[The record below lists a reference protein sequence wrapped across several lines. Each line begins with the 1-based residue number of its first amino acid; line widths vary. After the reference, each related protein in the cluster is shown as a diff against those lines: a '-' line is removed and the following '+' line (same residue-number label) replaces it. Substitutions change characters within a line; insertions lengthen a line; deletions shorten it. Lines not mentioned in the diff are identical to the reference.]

1 MAHWAWQD
9 STNRRNRLVSWNRN
23 HTKVP
28 VNHKTNIKMTIFRY
42 DHELEREESIRRR
55 VAKRRGIEEDEII
68 EKEVKE
74 ICEAIH
80 NRKSIKSG
88 KNERWR

>member
-9 STNRRNRLVSWNRN
+9 STNRRNRLVRWNRN

-28 VNHKTNIKMTIFRY
+28 VNHKTNIKMTISRY

-80 NRKSIKSG
+80 NRKSMKSG